1 VEDVGAPVEV
11 VPRPMRADA
20 RRNYDRLVT
29 AAAAAFAE
37 HGLDAPLDD
46 IARRAGVGAGTL
58 YRHFANR
65 EALME
70 AVYGAQVESVCARA
84 ATLAATQPPAE
95 ALTLWLRDLVAH
107 ISAKRGLAA
116 AIMAGGGDT
125 SPAFAA
131 GKTALREAAGS
142 LLERAQTAGAVRPDL
157 TRDDLLRLMH
167 GVAVSSEYSPDGP
180 ERLITFV
187 IDGLRRFPADPA
199 ARAG

>member
-1 VEDVGAPVEV
+1 VADVEV
-11 VPRPMRADA
+11 IPRPMRADA
-20 RRNYDRLVT
+20 RRNYDRLV
-29 AAAAAFAE
+29 AAATAAFAE
-37 HGLDAPLDD
+37 HGMDAPLDD

-70 AVYGAQVESVCARA
+70 AVYGAQVEGVCARA
-84 ATLAATQPPAE
+84 ADLAATEPPDQ

-131 GKTALREAAGS
+131 CKTALRSAAAD
-142 LLERAQTAGAVRPDL
+142 LLERAQQAGAVRADL
-157 TRDDLLRLMH
+157 NIEDLLRLMH
-167 GVAVSSEYSPDGP
+167 GVAVSSEYAPDGP
-180 ERLITFV
+180 DRLIALIV
-187 IDGLRRFPADPA
+187 EGLSSR
-199 ARAG
+199 